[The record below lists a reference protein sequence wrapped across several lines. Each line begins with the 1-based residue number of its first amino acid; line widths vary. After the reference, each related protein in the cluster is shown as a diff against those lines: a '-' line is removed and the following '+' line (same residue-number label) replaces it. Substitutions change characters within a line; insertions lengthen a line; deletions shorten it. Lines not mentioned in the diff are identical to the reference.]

1 MTSIFHIG
9 LSKDFSLILNDADD
23 FNVIIQVGESKNK
36 KEFRAH
42 SVILRARSPYFKR
55 ALSSEWITKENDMI
69 VFSKPNITP
78 AVFDM
83 VLKYIYTGEL
93 ELKKY
98 PGEIIL
104 GLLVASDELLLGE
117 LFEHVQ
123 DYLVK
128 KQTTWV
134 QENFVLVLHTVFKL
148 ANCKRLQNY
157 CLESICADPRPFI
170 TSENFPS
177 LDKDILYG
185 LLERNDLQIE
195 EIDVWDSL
203 IKWGIEQTPGLG
215 SMNSNR
221 IKWSNINYE
230 ALKKTLDSFIPLIR
244 FAEISS
250 AEYFDKVRPY
260 KSIIPYHICEEIEE
274 YYFKGTLPMTTT
286 LPPRSG
292 IIQKIESNIIKPR
305 LSSIIINW
313 IERKDSNYNGKKKDT
328 VYNFNLIYRKSRD
341 GMFNN
346 IQNICTEQGAIL
358 VLIQVKYSEKIFG
371 GYNPI
376 GWHNN
381 NPSNN
386 RSFNKRG
393 LYSRNNLNQYL
404 STKESFIFS
413 FENNEDI
420 KNMKISR
427 VINSSYAIYNT
438 GNGVNFGGSDLNLEN
453 GYLSLSHSGNYENL
467 DINLER
473 NRYGMEC
480 LDDSDYEINQHEM
493 DQHEVEEI
501 EFFRVKKIK

>member
-23 FNVIIQVGESKNK
+23 FNVIIQVGESNNK

-42 SVILRARSPYFKR
+42 SVILRARSPYFKS

-83 VLKYIYTGEL
+83 ILKYIYTGEL

-98 PGEIIL
+98 PGENIL

-148 ANCKRLQNY
+148 PSCKKLQNY

-170 TSENFPS
+170 TSENFTS

-195 EIDVWDSL
+195 EIVVWDSL

-221 IKWSNINYE
+221 SKWSNINYE

-244 FAEISS
+244 FVEISS
-250 AEYFDKVRPY
+250 VDYFDKVRPY

-274 YYFKGTLPMTTT
+274 YYFKGTLPMTAT

-292 IIQKIESNIIKPR
+292 IIQSNIIKPR

-313 IERKDSNYNGKKKDT
+313 IERKDSNYNRKKTDT
-328 VYNFNLIYRKSRD
+328 AYNFNLIYRKSRD

-358 VLIQVKYSEKIFG
+358 ILIQVKYSEKIFG

-376 GWHNN
+376 VSSLN
-381 NPSNN
+381 
-386 RSFNKRG
+386 SFN
-393 LYSRNNLNQYL
+393 SPNNLNQYL
-404 STKESFIFS
+404 PTKESFIFS

-438 GNGVNFGGSDLNLEN
+438 GNGVNFGGGDLNLEN

-473 NRYGMEC
+473 NRYESYDM
-480 LDDSDYEINQHEM
+480 DYLCDTTTDYV

-501 EFFRVKKIK
+501 EFFRVNSNYCPERSEGLFIVRN